1 MKAAYINQGLLKDRG
16 EMEFSPSGHEVYNM
30 YLEMYE
36 KYLNIPYVRL
46 HFTAQIIEDC
56 YLPKNKTSALRGGVG
71 QMMIRQNC
79 IRPEVNRR
87 DEDCKDCGCREEC
100 LVQRFLYTPVT
111 IQPSFSAEKL
121 SMGYL
126 FECENYYEE
135 FHEGDTF
142 EFHVTLFGKSRVYF
156 NLLLQALWALGSNGL
171 GKEKGRFFISEI
183 LNSRK
188 ESILICDSQEM
199 RILKD
204 RYYPETLAGYAQF
217 RMRQLKKNGCQMKLK
232 FQTET
237 AIKYQKQLMTEFN
250 MEAIL
255 SNLARRVYLF
265 NCFEGVEMDLDDFM
279 DEMLRELP
287 EIQYQQAAN
296 IQVRRFS
303 SRQMSNMR
311 LDGIKGEVWLDSLPS
326 RILPY
331 LLAGEVIHIGKN
343 ISFGFGRYR
352 LF

>member
-1 MKAAYINQGLLKDRG
+1 
-16 EMEFSPSGHEVYNM
+16 M

-36 KYLNIPYVRL
+36 KYLNIPYVKL
-46 HFTAQIIEDC
+46 HFTAQMREDC

-79 IRPEVNRR
+79 IRPEMNRKE
-87 DEDCKDCGCREEC
+87 EDCINCSCREEC

-111 IQPSFSAEKL
+111 IPPSFSAEKL

-135 FHEGDTF
+135 FREGDLF

-156 NLLLQALWALGSNGL
+156 NLLLQAIWALGAKGL
-171 GKEKGRFFISEI
+171 GKGKGRFSIIEI

-188 ESILICDSQEM
+188 ESLLLNNSYGMQ
-199 RILKD
+199 ILKEK
-204 RYYPETLAGYAQF
+204 YYPETFAGYAQF
-217 RMRQLKKNGCQMKLK
+217 RMQKLQQNGSQMKLK

-237 AIKYQKQLMTEFN
+237 TIKYQKQTITQFN
-250 MEAIL
+250 MEAII

-265 NCFEGVEMDLDDFM
+265 NCFEGVEMNLENFM
-279 DEMLRELP
+279 EEMLEDLP
-287 EIQYQQAAN
+287 EIRYQRTVN
-296 IQVRRFS
+296 IQVKRFS
-303 SRQMSNMR
+303 SRQMSSMR
-311 LDGIKGEVWLDSLPS
+311 LEGIKGEVWLDSLPS

-331 LLAGEVIHIGKN
+331 LLAGEVMHIGKN

-352 LF
+352 VF